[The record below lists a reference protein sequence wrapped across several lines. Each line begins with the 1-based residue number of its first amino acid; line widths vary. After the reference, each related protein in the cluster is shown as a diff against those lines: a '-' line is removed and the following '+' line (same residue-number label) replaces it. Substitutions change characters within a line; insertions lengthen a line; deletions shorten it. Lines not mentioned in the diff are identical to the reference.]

1 MYSRAPAKPDPS
13 GENIPSVRTRS
24 IIKRRRLNAVIRAP
38 LDETPLQR
46 RPRQWS
52 RWRNH
57 RGRAAPGGRGRPTS
71 GSHATGDNRRNQL
84 GFNCSPR
91 TTEVSREAT
100 TSADLLVADGPD
112 SGRPHTYT
120 RSQRRAR
127 DSRPP
132 RAGDPYPIRSRFSN
146 SQIAVVT
153 RPSSNRSDSSMSR
166 RKGAENRRR
175 RKIRSRSC
183 ETSQVSRTSVP
194 SSAGSN
200 S

>member
-1 MYSRAPAKPDPS
+1 MYSRSPAKSDPS

-24 IIKRRRLNAVIRAP
+24 IIKVRRQNAAPLRAP
-38 LDETPLQR
+38 FTETPLRR

-52 RWRNH
+52 RWRND

-71 GSHATGDNRRNQL
+71 RSHA
-84 GFNCSPR
+84 
-91 TTEVSREAT
+91 TEVSREAT
-100 TSADLLVADGPD
+100 TSADHLVADRPD

-127 DSRPP
+127 DSCPP
-132 RAGDPYPIRSRFSN
+132 RASDPYPIRSRFSN